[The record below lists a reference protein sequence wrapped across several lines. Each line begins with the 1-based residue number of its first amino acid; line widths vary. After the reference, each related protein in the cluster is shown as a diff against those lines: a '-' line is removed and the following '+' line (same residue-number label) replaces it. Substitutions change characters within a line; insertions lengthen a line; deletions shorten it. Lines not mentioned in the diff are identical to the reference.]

1 MRGMWKS
8 ILLIGIIMTLVGCGG
23 ESATKNDVRSALE
36 KKVVQMKGYRGKGTM
51 TFHTGQTPLVYEVEV
66 AYRKPDTYRVAMR
79 NRAEKVDQI
88 ILKNK
93 QGVYVITP
101 SLKKSFRFQTN
112 WPKNQGQVYLY
123 QTIVESILKET
134 STIKK
139 GKHMYRIE
147 GESNY
152 PNATLTRQIVWLQ
165 EKSLAPVKVEVYDR
179 NDQLRVAMKFNQ
191 FQFEPK
197 FDRDYF
203 TQKRSLDVY
212 EWSQQIR

>member
-8 ILLIGIIMTLVGCGG
+8 IVVISVILTLVGCGG
-23 ESATKNDVRSALE
+23 ESATKEDVRSTLA
-36 KKVVQMKGYRGKGTM
+36 KKVSQMKGYHGKGTM
-51 TFHTGQTPLVYEVEV
+51 TFHTGQSPLVYAVEV
-66 AYRKPDTYRVAMR
+66 SYRKPDTFRVAMK
-79 NRAEKVDQI
+79 NPDEKVDQI

-123 QTIVESILKET
+123 QTIVESILKDN
-134 STIKK
+134 STINKVK
-139 GKHMYRIE
+139 NTYRIE

-152 PNATLTRQIVWLQ
+152 PNETLSRQTIWLDQ
-165 EKSLAPVKVEVYDR
+165 KTLAPIKVEVFDR
-179 NDQLRVAMKFNQ
+179 NNQLRVAMKFKQ
-191 FQFEPK
+191 FRFNPK

-203 TQKRSLDVY
+203 TQKRSLEVY

>member
-8 ILLIGIIMTLVGCGG
+8 IVIIGVILTLVGCGS
-23 ESATKNDVRSALE
+23 ESATKGDVRSALE
-36 KKVVQMKGYRGKGTM
+36 KKVVQMKGYQGKGKM
-51 TFHTGQTPLVYEVEV
+51 TFHTGQSPLVYEVEV
-66 AYRKPDTYRVAMR
+66 AYRKPDTYRVAMK
-79 NRAEKVDQI
+79 NRDEKVDQI

-123 QTIVESILKET
+123 QTIVENSLDET

-139 GKHMYRIE
+139 EKNTYRIE

-152 PNATLTRQIVWLQ
+152 PNETLARQIVWLNQ
-165 EKSLAPVKVEVYDR
+165 QTLAPLKVEVYDR
-179 NDQLRVAMKFNQ
+179 NEQLRVTMKFNQ
-191 FQFEPK
+191 FKFDPK

-203 TQKRSLDVY
+203 TQKRSLEVY

>member
-1 MRGMWKS
+1 MSGMWRS
-8 ILLIGIIMTLVGCGG
+8 IVVIGVILTLVGCNGQ
-23 ESATKNDVRSALE
+23 SATKGDVRSALE
-36 KKVVQMKGYRGKGTM
+36 KKVAQMKGYQGKGTM
-51 TFHTGQTPLVYEVEV
+51 TFHTGQFPLVYEVEV
-66 AYRKPDTYRVAMR
+66 AYQRPDTFRVAMK
-79 NRAEKVDQI
+79 NRDEKVDQI

-123 QTIVESILKET
+123 QTIVESILQKK

-139 GKHMYRIE
+139 EKNMYRID

-152 PNATLTRQIVWLQ
+152 PNETLSRQTIWLNQ
-165 EKSLAPVKVEVYDR
+165 KTLEPIKVEVYDR
-179 NDQLRVAMKFNQ
+179 NDQLRVAMKFKQ
-191 FQFEPK
+191 FRFNPK
-197 FDRDYF
+197 FDSDYF
-203 TQKRSLDVY
+203 TQKRSLEVY

>member
-1 MRGMWKS
+1 MRVTWKS
-8 ILLIGIIMTLVGCGG
+8 IVFVGIILTLVGC
-23 ESATKNDVRSALE
+23 ESPSVSRGDVRSQVKE
-36 KKVVQMKGYRGKGTM
+36 KVVEMKGYQGKGTM
-51 TFHTGQTPLVYEVEV
+51 TFHTGQSPLQYEVEV
-66 AYRKPDTYRVAMR
+66 AYRKPNTYRVAMK
-79 NRAEKVDQI
+79 NRDEKVDQI

-123 QTIVESILKET
+123 QTIVESVVQDS

-139 GKHMYRIE
+139 EKNMYRIE

-152 PNATLTRQIVWLQ
+152 PNKTLARQVIWLNQ
-165 EKSLAPVKVEVYDR
+165 KTLAPVKIEVYDR
-179 NDQLRVAMKFNQ
+179 NEQLRVAMKFNQ
-191 FQFEPK
+191 FRFDPK
-197 FDRDYF
+197 FDSDYF
-203 TQKRSLDVY
+203 TQKRSLEVY